1 MTGTSLVLHMLICGE
16 DRAVGRGSLSSPHS
30 AVPGLRG
37 GGCSPLSA
45 FPRRDDCLYY
55 YPTPCPLPSCAT
67 SVVFQPKQHTS
78 RLLFLSFG
86 KTFLKRGKTQINQT
100 ALLDSVLSSGGC
112 TISFLPLQKSLQG
125 PSFPSFLVSALAS
138 PITSSALSQ
147 AAPSVLSTDWEPC
160 SVLPFPVP
168 SC

>member
-1 MTGTSLVLHMLICGE
+1 MLIRGE
-16 DRAVGRGSLSSPHS
+16 DETVGRGSLSSPHS

-55 YPTPCPLPSCAT
+55 FPTPCPLPPVPHQWFSNPNNIQADCCF
-67 SVVFQPKQHTS
+67 SH
-78 RLLFLSFG
+78 LENL
-86 KTFLKRGKTQINQT
+86 FLKRGKTQINQT
-100 ALLDSVLSSGGC
+100 ALLDSVLSSSGR
-112 TISFLPLQKSLQG
+112 TISSLPLQKSLPG

-138 PITSSALSQ
+138 PVTSSALSQ
-147 AAPSVLSTDWEPC
+147 ATPSVLSTDWEPC